1 MKTRPT
7 PRFRTSAAALASVI
21 ALGGGFLAACN
32 PHPSAADAATDNGS
46 VTSTSVVVPGHDH
59 GEVDVSAEVGLYSTM
74 RTLWA
79 EHMQWTYDTVVAF
92 AAGSESL
99 EPTMERLLANQAHI
113 GDAIRP
119 IYGDEAADA
128 LTALLEEH
136 ITDAV
141 PVLTAAKAGDTEAL
155 NAAIDEWNRNARE
168 IGDFLADANPDNWER
183 ADMEEM
189 MEGHISQ
196 TVAYAAAQLEGDYEE
211 SIRLYDEAAAHMA
224 DMADMLSSGI
234 IAQFP
239 DRF

>member
-1 MKTRPT
+1 MTTRP
-7 PRFRTSAAALASVI
+7 RNAFRTSAVALTSVL

-32 PHPSAADAATDNGS
+32 PQPGETAT
-46 VTSTSVVVPGHDH
+46 TSTTSAGHDH
-59 GEVDVSAEVGLYSTM
+59 GDINSTATIALHTTM

-92 AAGSESL
+92 ASDSEAL
-99 EPTMERLLANQAHI
+99 EPTMNRLLINQEQI
-113 GDAIRP
+113 GHAIRP
-119 IYGDEAADA
+119 VYGDDAADA
-128 LTALLEEH
+128 LTALLKEH

-141 PVLTAAKAGDTEAL
+141 PVLSAAKSGDTEAL

-168 IGDFLADANPDNWER
+168 IGDFLADANPQNWDR
-183 ADMEEM
+183 ADMESM

-196 TVAYAAAQLEGDYEE
+196 TVAYAAAQLQGDYAE

-234 IAQFP
+234 VAQFP
-239 DRF
+239 DKF

>member
-1 MKTRPT
+1 MNIRHDN
-7 PRFRTSAAALASVI
+7 RFRSSAVALTAVV

-32 PHPSAADAATDNGS
+32 ATAPAAQDPAT
-46 VTSTSVVVPGHDH
+46 TSTVVGHDH
-59 GEVDVSAEVGLYSTM
+59 CDINTSAEIGLYSTM

-79 EHMQWTYDTVVAF
+79 EHMQWTYDTIVAF

-99 EPTMERLLANQAHI
+99 EPTLDRLLANQEHI
-113 GDAIRP
+113 GDAIKP
-119 IYGDEAADA
+119 LYGDAAGDA
-128 LTALLEEH
+128 LTVLLKEH

-141 PVLTAAKAGDTEAL
+141 PVLTAAQAGDTVAL
-155 NAAIDEWNRNARE
+155 DEAIDEWNRNARE
-168 IGDFLADANPDNWER
+168 IGDFLADANPDNWDR
-183 ADMEEM
+183 ADMESM

-196 TVAYAAAQLEGDYEE
+196 TVAYAAAQLQGDYAE
-211 SIRLYDEAAAHMA
+211 SIRLYDEAADHMA

>member
-1 MKTRPT
+1 MTTRP
-7 PRFRTSAAALASVI
+7 RNAFRTSAVALTSVL

-32 PHPSAADAATDNGS
+32 PQPGEHASTTT
-46 VTSTSVVVPGHDH
+46 TSMGHDH
-59 GEVDVSAEVGLYSTM
+59 GDIDSTAKIALHASM

-92 AAGSESL
+92 ASGSEAL
-99 EPTMERLLANQAHI
+99 EPTMNRLLANQEQI

-119 IYGDEAADA
+119 VYGDEAGDA
-128 LTALLEEH
+128 LTALLKEH

-141 PVLTAAKAGDTEAL
+141 PVLTAAKNGDTDAL
-155 NAAIDEWNRNARE
+155 NAAVEEWNRNARQ
-168 IGDFLADANPDNWER
+168 IGDFLADANPQNWGR
-183 ADMEEM
+183 ADMESM

-196 TVAYAAAQLEGDYEE
+196 TVAYAAAQLQGDYAE

-239 DRF
+239 DKF